1 MDKPKTILILE
12 NIRSVFNVGGIF
24 RTADAAGVDHIYL
37 VGYTPTPID
46 RFGRKRKDFHKAALG
61 AEDTVSWT
69 HFETT
74 QEVVGQLQPQ
84 GFTITSVEQDAKS
97 VSYKDIPTDQ
107 NIALIFG
114 NEVDGVQQSTL
125 DQSNFIAEIPM
136 LGQKESLNVGVSVG
150 IFLFR

>member
-1 MDKPKTILILE
+1 MKTILILE

-46 RFGRKRKDFHKAALG
+46 RFGRKRQDLHKAALG
-61 AEDTVSWT
+61 AEGTVPWT
-69 HFETT
+69 HVNSTKEAIDQLRL
-74 QEVVGQLQPQ
+74 QE
-84 GFTITSVEQDAKS
+84 FTIISVEQDAKS
-97 VSYKDIPTDQ
+97 ISYKDIPTDQ

-125 DQSNFIAEIPM
+125 EQSDLIVEIPM
-136 LGQKESLNVGVSVG
+136 VGKKESLNVGVTVG
-150 IFLFR
+150 IILFTH